1 MLLLKTIPQT
11 QIELH
16 FNSPL
21 SGASEMRTRQ
31 LRGALGAAFNDDAFF
46 HQHDPATGKLLYRY
60 PRIQYGWRNGHG
72 VIIGWDAAASQL
84 LTLPWFDLELRLGE
98 DEVRVAD
105 AAITV
110 THSQFGV
117 AEQLVQYHL
126 QKPVLLFNQ
135 ENYRRYQRMNTQQQ
149 SAERERLLLANLL
162 TSLRGLGVEFERQLY
177 AAFLNTKKQTCHYKG
192 ESLFGL
198 SGTFFAN
205 AILPNGFAFGHGVSH
220 GFGVV
225 QHYPIQQGLK
235 HVNAGSQGGH

>member
-11 QIELH
+11 QIELN

-60 PRIQYGWRNGHG
+60 PHIQYGWRNGHG
-72 VIIGWDAAASQL
+72 VIIGWDTAASQL

-110 THSQFGV
+110 TQGQFGV
-117 AEQLVQYHL
+117 AKQLVRYSL
-126 QKPVLLFNQ
+126 QQPVLLFNQ
-135 ENYRRYQRMNTQQQ
+135 ENYQRYRKMNAHEQYKEQD
-149 SAERERLLLANLL
+149 RLLVANLL
-162 TSLRGLGVEFERQLY
+162 TAMRGLEVNFTERLY
-177 AAFLNTKKQTCHYKG
+177 SVFAQFHTQTIEYKQQRLLGISG
-192 ESLFGL
+192 EIW
-198 SGTFFAN
+198 TN
-205 AILPNGFAFGHGVSH
+205 AVLPNGFAFGHEVSH
-220 GFGVV
+220 GFGVI
-225 QHYPIQQGLK
+225 HCNTI
-235 HVNAGSQGGH
+235 